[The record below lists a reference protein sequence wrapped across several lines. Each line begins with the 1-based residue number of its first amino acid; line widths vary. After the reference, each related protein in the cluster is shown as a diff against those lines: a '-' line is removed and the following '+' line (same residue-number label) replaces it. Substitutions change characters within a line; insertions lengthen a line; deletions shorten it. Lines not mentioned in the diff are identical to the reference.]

1 VSYGY
6 EDNLPPGVTQNM
18 IDEATGYGPESDG
31 LWWDD
36 EAGCW
41 REVEAGFCDVCGLE
55 VTADDGDDLCA
66 DCAAEIEAMAHER
79 DRERVRALEQS
90 VRDLLQIAEL
100 AEYYAPG
107 ELGEFPE
114 RTRQIIETA
123 KALVVTPEEG
133 VPS

>member
-1 VSYGY
+1 MNDRIAKQAYDRGY
-6 EDNLPPGVTQNM
+6 DDGLRARTEWDYVAVNPYRKTRWGN
-18 IDEATGYGPESDG
+18 GRDG
-31 LWWDD
+31 LWEDGCQDGWAGRPRKITQGEAD
-36 EAGCW
+36 E
-41 REVEAGFCDVCGLE
+41 REW
-55 VTADDGDDLCA
+55 
-66 DCAAEIEAMAHER
+66 
-79 DRERVRALEQS
+79 ERVRALEQS